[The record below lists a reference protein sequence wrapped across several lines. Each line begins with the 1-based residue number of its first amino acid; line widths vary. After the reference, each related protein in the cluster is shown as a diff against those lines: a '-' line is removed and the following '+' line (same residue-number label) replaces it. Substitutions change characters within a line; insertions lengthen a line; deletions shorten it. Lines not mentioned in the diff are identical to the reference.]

1 MGKNMRNYV
10 LRAFG
15 AILMTL
21 ALWPTVSLL
30 LAWPVKL
37 LWNWL
42 MPVIFGLPLITFWQA
57 AGLMLLISILFR
69 WSVSVKTNDT
79 QVKS

>member
-1 MGKNMRNYV
+1 
-10 LRAFG
+10 
-15 AILMTL
+15 MTL

-79 QVKS
+79 QIKS

>member
-1 MGKNMRNYV
+1 MRNYV

-69 WSVSVKTNDT
+69 WSLSVKTNDT

>member
-1 MGKNMRNYV
+1 
-10 LRAFG
+10 
-15 AILMTL
+15 MTL
-21 ALWPTVSLL
+21 VLWPVVSLL

-42 MPVIFGLPLITFWQA
+42 MPVIFGLPVITFWQA

-69 WSVSVKTNDT
+69 WSFSF
-79 QVKS
+79 KSNETKVNA

>member
-1 MGKNMRNYV
+1 MQKFILKTLGV
-10 LRAFG
+10 
-15 AILMTL
+15 ILMTL
-21 ALWPTVSLL
+21 VLWLVVSLL

-42 MPVIFGLPLITFWQA
+42 MPVIFGLPVITFWQA

-69 WSVSVKTNDT
+69 WSFSF
-79 QVKS
+79 KSNETKVNA

>member
-1 MGKNMRNYV
+1 MRNI
-10 LRAFG
+10 AFKKFEL
-15 AILMTL
+15 ILMTL
-21 ALWPTVSLL
+21 TLWPIVSLL

-42 MPVIFGLPLITFWQA
+42 MPVIFGLPLISFWQA

-69 WSVSVKTNDT
+69 WNFSVKTNDT

>member
-1 MGKNMRNYV
+1 MRNYV

>member
-1 MGKNMRNYV
+1 MRNYV

-79 QVKS
+79 QIKS